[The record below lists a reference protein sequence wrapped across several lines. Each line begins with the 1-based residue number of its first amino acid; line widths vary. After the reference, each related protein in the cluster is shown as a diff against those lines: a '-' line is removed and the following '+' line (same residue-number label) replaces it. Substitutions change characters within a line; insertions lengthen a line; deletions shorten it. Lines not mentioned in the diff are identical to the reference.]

1 MNTPAPAT
9 PPPSRTRARLTLLLI
24 VAVFALPVVAALVL
38 NVEGW
43 MPGHSRN
50 FGEVVHPPV
59 SLRDIE
65 FVHEADART
74 HLGNTKETWTLLVR
88 VPATCDDACWQRVL
102 LLGNVRTSLGRNASE
117 LDLMLLE
124 HEPPL
129 AHRGAYA
136 DFAIASPETPLPGR
150 LGAPLTDGP
159 ELWLVN
165 PYGLAEMRYAP
176 GYVPAQLRK
185 DLGKL
190 IR

>member
-1 MNTPAPAT
+1 
-9 PPPSRTRARLTLLLI
+9 
-24 VAVFALPVVAALVL
+24 
-38 NVEGW
+38 
-43 MPGHSRN
+43 
-50 FGEVVHPPV
+50 V

-65 FVHEADART
+65 FVHATDARSR
-74 HLGNTKETWTLLVR
+74 LGDGQGAWTLLVR
-88 VPATCDDACWQRVL
+88 VPATCDDACWQRVRL
-102 LLGNVRTSLGRNASE
+102 LANVRTSLGRNANE
-117 LDLMLLE
+117 LELMLLE

-129 AHRGAYA
+129 AHRADFA

-150 LGAPLTDGP
+150 LAAPLTDGP